1 MEVSESILKN
11 VLPHKKTETG
21 TMYTLKE
28 EVTDD
33 VTIRMKMHVPD
44 GYVETAPIG
53 FFRKDYDKGEI
64 VSLLNTLA
72 KKKDK
77 DQRDD
82 ADLFK
87 FLLEHLDRIDEVAH
101 DVGILDNISQLVA
114 YGLYHKVIK
123 FQTKL
128 DGLFY
133 PNPIDCKSNRGNHL
147 IEKTSYYIFM
157 ITGLEQEIEFGGAK
171 IQVTKEELLPVCNL
185 ATCFMSLYT
194 HASDKLVTCYSIDYK
209 IIRLLDEASRNN
221 PLSVGRFRFSSGMCR
236 ELSTMEKM
244 EKISTIS
251 TNGKPSAS
259 PKNQV
264 IDITKYGRKYIGMAK
279 VPKYISTKPSNQS
292 IEDRLPTYI
301 STKPSNQSIEDRL
314 PTYDEVFNRLM
325 YDSTDFKIRELCM
338 QSMPCQH
345 YVYTN
350 GAWSLLDGRRIKQ
363 LLKERKLVN
372 LLLNLSCW
380 WHFKCY

>member
-1 MEVSESILKN
+1 MDVFERILKN
-11 VLPHKKTETG
+11 VFPHKKTDIG

-28 EVTDD
+28 DVTDD
-33 VTIRMKMHVPD
+33 VTIRMKMHVPK
-44 GYVETAPIG
+44 GYIEPAPIG
-53 FFRKDYDKGEI
+53 FFSQDYDKDDF
-64 VSLLNTLA
+64 VRFRNNLA
-72 KKKDK
+72 EKKDELTREP
-77 DQRDD
+77 QRDD

-101 DVGILDNISQLVA
+101 DVGILDNNSRLLI

-123 FQTKL
+123 FQTRL

-133 PNPIDCKSNRGNHL
+133 PGSTESKYNRGNL
-147 IEKTSYYIFM
+147 LMSKTSYNIFM

-194 HASDKLVTCYSIDYK
+194 HVSEKLVTCYSIDYK
-209 IIRLLDEASRNN
+209 IIRLLSNDHN
-221 PLSVGRFRFSSGMCR
+221 LSVGRFHFRSGMCH
-236 ELSTMEKM
+236 ELSTMEKIS
-244 EKISTIS
+244 KISTKE
-251 TNGKPSAS
+251 N
-259 PKNQV
+259 
-264 IDITKYGRKYIGMAK
+264 
-279 VPKYISTKPSNQS
+279 VPKDIISPV
-292 IEDRLPTYI
+292 
-301 STKPSNQSIEDRL
+301 SNQSIEDRL

-350 GAWSLLDGRRIKQ
+350 GEWDLLGGRRIKK
-363 LLKERKLVN
+363 LLQEYKLTKH
-372 LLLNLSCW
+372 SCYS
-380 WHFKCY
+380 HFKHY